1 MALFPP
7 KKGSL
12 GFEEN
17 INSTITL
24 DMLED
29 DDYYYIFAEFPGREK
44 KDIKIKFKGDK
55 LSLKISEG
63 IEEDLNQNYIIS
75 ERCHTERERLIE
87 LEDPVNKKE
96 VRANFQNGLLEI
108 SIKKIDPDEND
119 EDDLIQI
126 S

>member
-1 MALFPP
+1 MTLFSP

-12 GFEEN
+12 GFDEN

-29 DDYYYIFAEFPGREK
+29 DYYYYIFAEFPGREK

-55 LSLKISEG
+55 LSLKISED

-96 VRANFQNGLLEI
+96 VQANFQNGLLEI
-108 SIKKIDPDEND
+108 SIKKMDPDEND
-119 EDDLIQI
+119 EEDLIQI